1 MDQGRVCH
9 MQSLMLELGTSSL
22 NTLPSTGSLKCW
34 NKTYGGAK
42 QHEARGQIIRDV
54 ILRVMR

>member
-22 NTLPSTGSLKCW
+22 NTLPSTGSLKCR

-42 QHEARGQIIRDV
+42 QHEARYSLV
-54 ILRVMR
+54 

>member
-1 MDQGRVCH
+1 
-9 MQSLMLELGTSSL
+9 MLELGTSSL

-54 ILRVMR
+54 IESHDVAAVKDWARI